1 MLPPSLL
8 STILVCSAAV
18 TSGTTLGF
26 VGVGVMNEALVRGLC
41 TLEVPPEAVV
51 LSPRG
56 AAKAASL
63 SEDFEAAT
71 VAADNQQVLD
81 RSDIIFLGVLPAQLE
96 AVCRELRFEPRH
108 TVVSLV
114 STAPLA
120 LLRECCSPAGT
131 VMRAIPLPPVAQHRG
146 ATVMCPPHPVVTPL
160 FESLGTAVAVEAEET
175 LLKLMPVTALMGQL
189 YAQQLAAQSWLQEQ
203 GVDAGAA
210 ARWVGAVYHTV
221 SYDSATPGPDTFAS
235 LVEEQTPGGL
245 NEQVLREMRE
255 AGASLALRDSLDDV
269 LARIEGRPAAARERT
284 AYSSSPADPSP

>member
-1 MLPPSLL
+1 MLPTSLL
-8 STILVCSAAV
+8 SSILVCSAAV
-18 TSGTTLGF
+18 ASGTTLGF

-96 AVCRELRFEPRH
+96 AVCRELHFEPRH

-131 VMRAIPLPPVAQHRG
+131 LIRAIPLPPVAQHRG

-175 LLKLMPVTALMGQL
+175 LLKLMPVTALMGHI
-189 YAQQLAAQSWLQEQ
+189 YAQQRTTQGWLEAQ
-203 GVDAGAA
+203 GVPPETAA
-210 ARWVGAVYHTV
+210 AWTGAVYHCVTHG
-221 SYDSATPGPDTFAS
+221 SADAGPGTFRA

-245 NEQVLREMRE
+245 NEQVVQSLGK
-255 AGASLALRDSLDDV
+255 AGAYDAL
-269 LARIEGRPAAARERT
+269 AAALDTCLGRIT
-284 AYSSSPADPSP
+284 SACGCAAPAPAGPAEAC